1 MQVDVAIYVLKSAL
15 TTGALI
21 MAPVLLTG
29 LVVGITVAAV
39 QAATQVNEPTLTFV
53 PKVLAV
59 GFVFGLILPWAFQR
73 MILLVQMVMSQAGQI
88 LMN

>member
-1 MQVDVAIYVLKSAL
+1 MQVDVAIYVLKDAL
-15 TTGALI
+15 STGAMI

-29 LVVGITVAAV
+29 LVVGIMVAAT

-59 GFVFGLILPWAFQR
+59 GFVFGMILPWAFQR
-73 MILLVQMVMSQAGQI
+73 MILLVQMVMSQAGMI